1 MEIKRTIK
9 TDMVLK
15 NARLLDGN
23 VVDENGEI
31 VNLTEAISKI
41 YGEDE
46 FKLTLTRSTSE
57 EVDIEELEEVDVDE
71 LAP

>member
-15 NARLLDGN
+15 NARVINGN
-23 VVDENGEI
+23 VVDEDGEI
-31 VNLTEAISKI
+31 VDLTEAIFKI
-41 YGEDE
+41 YGEDVE

-57 EVDIEELEEVDVDE
+57 ELELNEDEE
-71 LAP
+71 

>member
-15 NARLLDGN
+15 NARVINGN
-23 VVDENGEI
+23 VVDEDGEI
-31 VNLTEAISKI
+31 VDLTEAIFKI
-41 YGEDE
+41 YGEDVE

-57 EVDIEELEEVDVDE
+57 ELELETYEE
-71 LAP
+71 